1 MPRYRHALP
10 QLAGQPILTDGG
22 METVLIFQE
31 GIDLPCF
38 ASFPVLDCAAGRA
51 LLTRYLDQHLH
62 IADRHGVGLLLES
75 ATWRASPDWVARVT
89 GSPDATA
96 GINRAAID
104 FLAAYREQQT
114 SEAPLPISGA
124 VGPRGDGYIA
134 DSAMSADEAA
144 EYHRTQIETLA
155 ATEADLITAYTL
167 NYVEEAIG
175 VALAAQGVGMP
186 VAISF
191 TVETDG
197 RLPTGQPLGEAIQQ
211 VDETTGAAPAY
222 YMVNCAHPTHFAGVL
237 DATKPWSQR
246 IRGLRANAS
255 TLSHA
260 ELEAMSEL
268 DDGDPDDL
276 GRRVG
281 SLREQLPHLSV
292 LGGCCGTDHRHIS
305 AIAAACFGERA

>member
-38 ASFPVLDCAAGRA
+38 ASFPVLDSEEGRA
-51 LLTRYLDQHLH
+51 LLTRYLDQHLQ
-62 IADRHGVGLLLES
+62 IADGHGVGLLLES

-89 GSPDATA
+89 GSPDPTA

-104 FLAAYREQQT
+104 FLAGYREQKSREIT
-114 SEAPLPISGA
+114 LPISGA

-134 DSAMSADEAA
+134 DSAMTADEAA

-155 ATEADLITAYTL
+155 ATEADLVTAYTL

-175 VALAAQGVGMP
+175 VALAARGAGIP
-186 VAISF
+186 VAISL

-197 RLPTGQPLGEAIQQ
+197 RLPTGQPLDEAIQQ
-211 VDETTGAAPAY
+211 VDEATGASPAY
-222 YMVNCAHPTHFAGVL
+222 YMVNCAHPTHFAEVL
-237 DATKPWSQR
+237 DGSKPWTNR
-246 IRGLRANAS
+246 IHGLRANAS

-260 ELEAMSEL
+260 ELEAMTEL

-281 SLREQLPHLSV
+281 SLRERLPHLSV
-292 LGGCCGTDHRHIS
+292 LGGCCGTDHRHIA
-305 AIAAACFGERA
+305 AIAAACFG

>member
-1 MPRYRHALP
+1 MPRYRHVLP
-10 QLAGQPILTDGG
+10 QLAGQPLLTDGG
-22 METVLIFQE
+22 IETVLIFQE

-38 ASFPVLDCAAGRA
+38 ASFPVLESEAGRT
-51 LLTRYLDQHLH
+51 LLTRYLDRHLEV
-62 IADRHGVGLLLES
+62 ANRHGVGLLLEA

-89 GSPDATA
+89 GSPAATA

-104 FLAAYREQQT
+104 FLTGYREQQA
-114 SEAPLPISGA
+114 SETTLPISGA

-134 DSAMSADEAA
+134 DSAMTAEQAA

-155 ATEADLITAYTL
+155 ATEADLLTAYTL

-175 VALAAQGVGMP
+175 VALAAKGAGMP

-197 RLPTGQPLGEAIQQ
+197 RLPTGQQLGEAIQE
-211 VDETTGAAPAY
+211 VDETTGASPAY
-222 YMVNCAHPTHFAGVL
+222 YMVNCAHPTHFAEVL
-237 DATKPWSQR
+237 DGAKPWAKR
-246 IRGLRANAS
+246 VRGLRANAS
-255 TLSHA
+255 ALSHA

-281 SLREQLPHLSV
+281 SLHERLPHLSV
-292 LGGCCGTDHRHIS
+292 LGGCCGTDHRHIA
-305 AIAAACFGERA
+305 AIAKHCFSVV

>member
-10 QLAGQPILTDGG
+10 QLTGQPLLTDGG
-22 METVLIFQE
+22 IETVLIFQA

-38 ASFPVLDCAAGRA
+38 ASFPVLESESGRA
-51 LLTRYLDQHLH
+51 LLTQYLDRHLEV
-62 IADRHGVGLLLES
+62 ANRHGVGLLLEA
-75 ATWRASPDWVARVT
+75 ATWRANPDWVARVT

-96 GINRAAID
+96 GINRAALD
-104 FLAAYREQQT
+104 FLEGYREQQDNAMT
-114 SEAPLPISGA
+114 LPISGA

-134 DSAMSADEAA
+134 DSAMTAEQAA

-155 ATEADLITAYTL
+155 ATEADLVTAYTL

-175 VALAAQGVGMP
+175 VALAAKSAGIP

-197 RLPTGQPLGEAIQQ
+197 RLPTGQRLGEAIQEL
-211 VDETTGAAPAY
+211 DETTGASPAY
-222 YMVNCAHPTHFAGVL
+222 YMVNCAHPTHFDEVL
-237 DATKPWSQR
+237 DSEKPWTKR
-246 IRGLRANAS
+246 IHGLRANAS

-260 ELEAMSEL
+260 ELEAMTEL

-276 GRRVG
+276 GQRIG
-281 SLREQLPHLSV
+281 SLRERLPHLSV
-292 LGGCCGTDHRHIS
+292 LGGCCGTDHRHIA
-305 AIAAACFGERA
+305 AIAKHCFSVV

>member
-10 QLAGQPILTDGG
+10 QLAGQPLLTDGG
-22 METVLIFQE
+22 IETVLIFQE

-38 ASFPVLDCAAGRA
+38 ASFPVLESEAGRT
-51 LLTRYLDQHLH
+51 LLTRYLDRHLEV
-62 IADRHGVGLLLES
+62 ANRHGVGLLLEA

-89 GSPDATA
+89 GSPAATA

-104 FLAAYREQQT
+104 FLTGYREQQA
-114 SEAPLPISGA
+114 SETTLPISGA

-134 DSAMSADEAA
+134 DSAMTAEQAA

-155 ATEADLITAYTL
+155 ATEADLLTAYTL

-175 VALAAQGVGMP
+175 VALAAKGAGMP

-197 RLPTGQPLGEAIQQ
+197 RLPTGQQLGEAIQE
-211 VDETTGAAPAY
+211 VDETTGASPAY
-222 YMVNCAHPTHFAGVL
+222 YMVNCAHPTHFAEVL
-237 DATKPWSQR
+237 DGAKPWAKR
-246 IRGLRANAS
+246 VRGLRANAS
-255 TLSHA
+255 ALSHA

-281 SLREQLPHLSV
+281 SLRERLPHLSV
-292 LGGCCGTDHRHIS
+292 LGGCCGTDHRHIA
-305 AIAAACFGERA
+305 AIAKHCFSVV

>member
-10 QLAGQPILTDGG
+10 QLAGQPLLTDGG
-22 METVLIFQE
+22 IETVLIFQE

-38 ASFPVLDCAAGRA
+38 ASFPVLESEAGRV
-51 LLTRYLDQHLH
+51 LLTRYLDRHLDV
-62 IADRHGVGLLLES
+62 ANRHGVGLLLEA

-89 GSPDATA
+89 GSPNATA

-104 FLAAYREQQT
+104 FLAAYRDQQA
-114 SEAPLPISGA
+114 SEATLPISGA

-134 DSAMSADEAA
+134 DSAMTAEQAA
-144 EYHRTQIETLA
+144 EYHRTQVETLA

-167 NYVEEAIG
+167 NYVEEALG
-175 VALAAQGVGMP
+175 VALAAKEAGMP

-211 VDETTGAAPAY
+211 VDEAAGASPAY
-222 YMVNCAHPTHFAGVL
+222 YMVNCAHPTHFACVL
-237 DATKPWSQR
+237 DGAKPWSQR
-246 IRGLRANAS
+246 VRGLRANAS

-260 ELEAMSEL
+260 ELEAMTEL

-276 GRRVG
+276 GQRIG
-281 SLREQLPHLSV
+281 SLRERLPHLSV
-292 LGGCCGTDHRHIS
+292 LGGCCGTDHRHIA
-305 AIAAACFGERA
+305 AIAKHCFSVV

>member
-10 QLAGQPILTDGG
+10 QLAGQPLLTDGG
-22 METVLIFQE
+22 IETVLIFQE

-38 ASFPVLDCAAGRA
+38 ASFPVLQSDSGRA
-51 LLTRYLDQHLH
+51 LLTRYLDRHLEV
-62 IADRHGVGLLLES
+62 ANRYGVGMMLEA
-75 ATWRASPDWVARVT
+75 ATWRANPDWVERVT
-89 GSPDATA
+89 GSPDGAA
-96 GINRAAID
+96 GINRTAID
-104 FLAAYREQQT
+104 FLAAYREKQA
-114 SEAPLPISGA
+114 SEATLPISGA

-134 DSAMSADEAA
+134 DSAMTADEAA
-144 EYHRTQIETLA
+144 QYHRTQVETLA
-155 ATEADLITAYTL
+155 ATEADLVTAYTL

-175 VALAAQGVGMP
+175 VALAAKSAGVP

-211 VDETTGAAPAY
+211 VDEASGASPAY
-222 YMVNCAHPTHFAGVL
+222 YMVNCAHPTHFAGVFD
-237 DATKPWSQR
+237 DAQPWTNR
-246 IRGLRANAS
+246 VRGLRVNAS

-260 ELEAMSEL
+260 ELEAMTEL

-281 SLREQLPHLSV
+281 SLRQRLPHLSV
-292 LGGCCGTDHRHIS
+292 LGGCCGTDHRHIA
-305 AIAAACFGERA
+305 AIAQACFTRV

>member
-10 QLAGQPILTDGG
+10 QLAGQPLLTDGG

-38 ASFPVLDCAAGRA
+38 ASFPVLDSEEGRA
-51 LLTRYLDQHLH
+51 LLTRYLDQHLQ
-62 IADRHGVGLLLES
+62 IADGHGVGLLLES

-89 GSPDATA
+89 GSPDPTA

-104 FLAAYREQQT
+104 FLAGYREQKSREIT
-114 SEAPLPISGA
+114 LPISGA

-134 DSAMSADEAA
+134 DSAMTADEAA

-155 ATEADLITAYTL
+155 ATEADLVTAYTL

-175 VALAAQGVGMP
+175 VALAARGAGIP
-186 VAISF
+186 VAISL

-197 RLPTGQPLGEAIQQ
+197 RLPTGQPLDEAIQQ
-211 VDETTGAAPAY
+211 VDEATGASPAY
-222 YMVNCAHPTHFAGVL
+222 YMVNCAHPTHFAEVL
-237 DATKPWSQR
+237 DGSKPWTNR
-246 IRGLRANAS
+246 IHGLRANAS

-260 ELEAMSEL
+260 ELETMTEL

-281 SLREQLPHLSV
+281 SLRERLPHLSV
-292 LGGCCGTDHRHIS
+292 LGGCCGTDHRHIA
-305 AIAAACFGERA
+305 AIAAACFG

>member
-10 QLAGQPILTDGG
+10 QLAGQPLLTDGG
-22 METVLIFQE
+22 IETVLIFQE

-38 ASFPVLDCAAGRA
+38 ASFPVLDSGAGRA
-51 LLTRYLDQHLH
+51 LLTRYLDRHVD
-62 IADRHGVGLLLES
+62 IANRHGVGLLLEA
-75 ATWRASPDWVARVT
+75 ATWRASPDWVVKVT
-89 GSPDATA
+89 GSSDPTA

-104 FLAAYREQQT
+104 FLAAYREMQVN
-114 SEAPLPISGA
+114 EATLPISGA

-134 DSAMSADEAA
+134 DSAMTAEQAA

-167 NYVEEAIG
+167 NYVEEALG
-175 VALAAQGVGMP
+175 VALATQAVGMP

-211 VDETTGAAPAY
+211 VDEATGASPAY
-222 YMVNCAHPTHFAGVL
+222 YMVNCAHPTHFAEVL
-237 DATKPWSQR
+237 DGAKPWANR

-260 ELEAMSEL
+260 ELEAMTEL

-281 SLREQLPHLSV
+281 SLRERLPHLSV
-292 LGGCCGTDHRHIS
+292 LGGCCGTDHRHIA
-305 AIAAACFGERA
+305 AIAKHCFSVV

>member
-10 QLAGQPILTDGG
+10 QLAGQPLLTDGG
-22 METVLIFQE
+22 IETVLIFQE
-31 GIDLPCF
+31 GIHLPCF
-38 ASFPVLDCAAGRA
+38 ASFPVLESEAGRT
-51 LLTRYLDQHLH
+51 LLTRYLDRHLEV
-62 IADRHGVGLLLES
+62 ANRHGVGLLLEA

-89 GSPDATA
+89 GSPAATA

-104 FLAAYREQQT
+104 FLTGYREQQA
-114 SEAPLPISGA
+114 SETTLPISGA

-134 DSAMSADEAA
+134 DSAMTAEQAA

-155 ATEADLITAYTL
+155 ATEADLLTAYTL

-175 VALAAQGVGMP
+175 VAQAAKGAGMP

-197 RLPTGQPLGEAIQQ
+197 RLPTGQQLGEAIQE
-211 VDETTGAAPAY
+211 VDETTGASPAY
-222 YMVNCAHPTHFAGVL
+222 YMVNCAHPTHFAEVL
-237 DATKPWSQR
+237 DGAKPWAKR
-246 IRGLRANAS
+246 VRGLRANAS
-255 TLSHA
+255 ALSHA

-281 SLREQLPHLSV
+281 SLRERLPHLSV
-292 LGGCCGTDHRHIS
+292 LGGCCGTDHRHIA
-305 AIAAACFGERA
+305 AIAKHCFSVV

>member
-1 MPRYRHALP
+1 MPRYRHTLP
-10 QLAGQPILTDGG
+10 QLAGQPLLTDGG
-22 METVLIFQE
+22 IETVLIFQE

-38 ASFPVLDCAAGRA
+38 ASFPVLESEAGRA
-51 LLTRYLDQHLH
+51 MLTRYLDRHL
-62 IADRHGVGLLLES
+62 AVANRHNVGMMLEA
-75 ATWRASPDWVARVT
+75 ATWRANPDWVAKVT
-89 GSPDATA
+89 GTPDATA

-104 FLAAYREQQT
+104 FLAGYRDQQARET
-114 SEAPLPISGA
+114 TLPISGA

-134 DSAMSADEAA
+134 NSAMTPEQAA

-155 ATEADLITAYTL
+155 ATEADLVTAYTL

-175 VALAAQGVGMP
+175 VALAAKGAGVP

-211 VDETTGAAPAY
+211 VDEASGASPAY
-222 YMVNCAHPTHFAGVL
+222 FMVNCAHPTHFAGVL
-237 DATKPWSQR
+237 DGAKPWANR

-260 ELEAMSEL
+260 ELEAMTEL

-281 SLREQLPHLSV
+281 SLRERLPHLSV
-292 LGGCCGTDHRHIS
+292 LGGCCGTDHRHIA
-305 AIAAACFGERA
+305 AIAAACFG